1 MTLRSR
7 GLVLLAAA
15 LLSGCRREAPEAPDL
30 IVLNGKVWTGDA
42 ARPEAE
48 AIAIRNG
55 RILTVANSDVVR
67 AMASAET
74 RIIDVEGR
82 RVVPG
87 FNDAHWHL
95 PLRQTADLAGA
106 GTADEIVRRLKA
118 FATGPPDAWVLG
130 DGWGPSDFPGLQPHR
145 RHLDAAFPD
154 RPVLITDRDGHQVL
168 VNSHALALAG
178 ITRDTPIRRTAASA
192 AMRRARPPVCCRK
205 RR

>member
-1 MTLRSR
+1 MTFRSR

-67 AMASAET
+67 AMASAQT

-106 GTADEIVRRLKA
+106 GTADEIVRRLEGVRHRPDRRMGAGRRLGA
-118 FATGPPDAWVLG
+118 FRLPGPAAPSSSSRRGVPGPP
-130 DGWGPSDFPGLQPHR
+130 GPDHR
-145 RHLDAAFPD
+145 
-154 RPVLITDRDGHQVL
+154 
-168 VNSHALALAG
+168 S
-178 ITRDTPIRRTAASA
+178 
-192 AMRRARPPVCCRK
+192 
-205 RR
+205 